1 MTATIITSPLYRV
14 QVGHGC
20 GFVAE
25 QPVAPEPVRRP
36 ARVAVMLALAHQLQA
51 QIAEG
56 RVCDQAEVARR
67 LDLTRARV
75 SQLLRLLRLAPDLQE
90 QVLFLESVD
99 GQEPIVTERTLR
111 KVTRERVWEAQ
122 RSALDQLLNTPRPTR
137 VKRRARKF
145 G

>member
-1 MTATIITSPLYRV
+1 MTATIITTPLFRV
-14 QVGHGC
+14 QVGHGR

-36 ARVAVMLALAHQLQA
+36 ARVAVMLALANQIQA

-99 GQEPIVTERTLR
+99 GLEPIVTERTLR
-111 KVTRERVWEAQ
+111 QVTRERVWEAQ
-122 RSALDQLLNTPRPTR
+122 RSALDQLMNAPRPTR
-137 VKRRARKF
+137 KPRARKR

>member
-14 QVGHGC
+14 QAGHGR

-25 QPVAPEPVRRP
+25 RPVAPAPVRRP
-36 ARVAVMLALAHQLQA
+36 ARVAVMLALAHQIHA

-67 LDLTRARV
+67 LDFTRARV
-75 SQLLRLLRLAPDLQE
+75 TQLLGLLRLAPDLQE

-99 GQEPIVTERTLR
+99 GQEPIITEHALR
-111 KVTRERVWEAQ
+111 EVTRERVWEAQ
-122 RSALDQLLNTPRPTR
+122 RGALAELLNAPRPAHIAR
-137 VKRRARKF
+137 PARKR